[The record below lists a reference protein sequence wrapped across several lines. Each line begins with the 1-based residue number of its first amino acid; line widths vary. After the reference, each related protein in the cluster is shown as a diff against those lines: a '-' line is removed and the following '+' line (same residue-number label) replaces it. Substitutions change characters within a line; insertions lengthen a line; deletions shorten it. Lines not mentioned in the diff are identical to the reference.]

1 MRRHFRKLLMGSS
14 FLILI
19 LVEECVFR
27 FCELTDFEPQ
37 ICDQFQN
44 GDA

>member
-1 MRRHFRKLLMGSS
+1 MRHHLRKLVLGSS
-14 FLILI
+14 FLVLI
-19 LVEECVFR
+19 SIEECVFR
-27 FCELTDFEPQ
+27 FCELTEFEPR